1 MDDYLITFREMISL
15 RGLTDH
21 ISDRAMN
28 AGISQ
33 LRFYGLCPAQA
44 LGFHA
49 TPHAQV

>member
-33 LRFYGLCPAQA
+33 LRFFTIYYLPTACFRAFA
-44 LGFHA
+44 S
-49 TPHAQV
+49 